1 MNTIILNR
9 MYAGSYLDENI
20 GHEVINLFKDNVS
33 STGTYNNLLN
43 GGNEPNFLLKRM
55 RNYRY

>member
-20 GHEVINLFKDNVS
+20 GHEVINLFNASILS
-33 STGTYNNLLN
+33 SE
-43 GGNEPNFLLKRM
+43 GNCST
-55 RNYRY
+55 